1 MELDNMF
8 TGIITHLGKVVNK
21 SENSLIIKTD
31 KELINSLSEGASVAV
46 NGICLTV
53 VSLTKNS
60 FRIDFMPETAKKT
73 NIKYLQTGSTVNLE
87 PPATANS
94 LLSGH
99 IVQGHIDGTAKLET
113 IIQEGNSY
121 ILKLA
126 VSKGSSKY
134 IVEKGSI
141 AVNGISLTVIN
152 IGKDFFTVGIIP
164 NTWDKTM
171 LHTVKLGD
179 FFNIEVDIL
188 AKYVEKLIKT

>member
-1 MELDNMF
+1 MF

-31 KELINSLSEGASVAV
+31 KELVNNLSKGASIAV
-46 NGICLTV
+46 DGICLTV
-53 VSLTKNS
+53 VDRTEDS
-60 FRIDFMPETAKKT
+60 FSVDYMPETEKKT
-73 NIKYLQTGSTVNLE
+73 HIKYLQTGSTVNLE
-87 PPATANS
+87 PPAKANS

-126 VSKGSSKY
+126 VSKGLSKY

-141 AVNGISLTVIN
+141 TVNGISLTVVGIR
-152 IGKDFFTVGIIP
+152 DSFFTVGIIP
-164 NTWDKTM
+164 HTWNKTM
-171 LHTVKLGD
+171 LNTIKLGD
-179 FFNIEVDIL
+179 YANVEVDIL
-188 AKYVEKLIKT
+188 AKYLERLIKK